1 MLEVK
6 MTDYSSSFI
15 VQKWGRKP
23 EEQAMFDMV
32 KKGMWIKVKGS
43 VQMDQYKHE
52 LVLSAR
58 DMVEIKAKNVRKDLM
73 PEDQKRVEFH
83 AHTNMSTMDA
93 IPDVTDL
100 VAQAARWGHQAIAIT
115 DHAGAQSF
123 PHAHSAGKKNGIKII
138 YGIEANLVED
148 RVPITYDEDDSNLS
162 DSTYVVFDVETT
174 GLSAVYNKLIQVAA
188 SKMHKGNVIE
198 QFDEFIDPGHPLSE
212 FTTQLTG
219 ITDDMVRGSKPLEQ
233 VLKEFQAFCQ
243 GSILVA
249 HNATFDVGF
258 MNMNYQ
264 RHHLPVIKQPV
275 IDTLEFARNL
285 YPEFKRHGLGPLT
298 KRFQVSLE
306 SHHLANFDA
315 EATGRLLFI
324 FLNDAKEKFGIELLS
339 DLNTKVVD
347 ADSYKR
353 ARVKHATIYAKTQ
366 DGLKNLFKLISYSNV
381 NYFSGVPRIPKS
393 VLEAHR
399 EGLIIGSACSEG
411 EVFEAVTNKSFDD
424 ALKVADYYDFI
435 EIMPPAIYRPLIAKE
450 TIKDEVEL
458 QRILQDLMRIADK
471 LGKPVLATGNVHYL
485 NPEDAI
491 YREII
496 VRSLGAG
503 AIINRP
509 VGRGEH
515 AMPAPLPEVHFRTT
529 NEMLD
534 DFAFLGEATAR
545 QIVIENTQKMADSF
559 DVLTPVR
566 DDLYT
571 PYIPESEEKM
581 AKLTY
586 EKAHAT
592 YGNPLPDIVDLRI
605 EKELNSIIGN
615 GFSVIY
621 LISQILVERS
631 NKRGY
636 LVGSRGSV
644 GSSFVATMTGITEV
658 NPLPPHYVCPECQY
672 SEFFT
677 EGQYGS
683 GFDMPEK
690 SCPECGHRLTKDG
703 HDIPFETFLGFKG
716 DKVPDIDLN
725 FSGADQPSAHLDVR
739 DIFGEDY
746 AFRAGTIGTVAE
758 KTAFGFVKGYERD
771 YGKFYRGAEIE
782 RLAAGSTGVKRTT
795 GQHPGGIIVIPGY
808 MDVYD
813 FSPVAYPAED
823 INAEWKTTHFDFHAI
838 HDNILKLDILGHDDP
853 TMIRK
858 LQDLSGMDASTIPMD
873 DPDVMKIFAGT
884 EVLGVTPEQIFSKT
898 GTLGVPE
905 MGTTF
910 VRGMLE
916 ETKPSTFAE
925 LLQISGLSHG
935 TDVWLGNA
943 QELIKQGIANLA
955 NVIGCR
961 DDIMVYLIHA
971 GLNES
976 MAFTIM
982 ERVRKGLWNKIDDE
996 ERETYIAAMRENN
1009 VPEWYIDS
1017 CSKIK
1022 YMFPKAHAAAYI
1034 MMALRVAYFKVHMPI
1049 YYYCAWFS
1057 IRANAFDLKV
1067 MGDGL
1072 DAVKAKMQEIKAKGF
1087 EASNVE
1093 NALFGTL
1100 ELCNEM
1106 LERGFKF
1113 GKLDLYRS
1121 EANDF
1126 IIEGDTL
1133 IPPFSAMD
1141 GLGGNVAK
1149 QIVAARQE
1157 GEFLSKTELRKRAGV
1172 SQTLVEK
1179 MDEMGIL
1186 GNMPEDNQLS
1196 LFDDLF

>member
-1 MLEVK
+1 MNDLFERLMDQLNMPAEIRQNPAFRGNIDKVEVHAISKVWHFYLKFPAILPIDLYRELADRLEQAFSDIAKTQMTILTEDGHFDEDLLNSYLPLIFDLPGCDTPSFTAIFKKYKFIAVDASATAKLLVGELSNLEYFVKHYFPVMAQHYQSFGFTDLQILPEIDHQLTDKLVAEYEKKSEEALADILANQPEAPFPTDNQAPTPKEAVASPNHLTLGKEIKASDTVFQMKDVVTEEANVVFEGYVFAAEHKVFKNRTTGKESHMLEVK

-32 KKGMWIKVKGS
+32 KKGMWVKVKGS

-52 LVLSAR
+52 LVMSAR

-73 PEDQKRVEFH
+73 PEGQKRVEFH

-93 IPDVTDL
+93 IPDVSDL
-100 VAQAARWGHQAIAIT
+100 VAQAARWGHKAIAIT

-123 PHAHSAGKKNGIKII
+123 PHAHSAGKKNGVKII

-148 RVPITYDEDDSNLS
+148 RVPITYNEDDSSLS

-233 VLKEFQAFCQ
+233 VLKAFQAFCQ

-264 RHHLPVIKQPV
+264 RHDLPVITQPV

-324 FLNDAKEKFGIELLS
+324 FLKDAKEKFGIELLS

-424 ALKVADYYDFI
+424 ALKVAAYYDFI

-458 QRILQDLMRIADK
+458 QRILKDMMQIADK

-485 NPEDAI
+485 NPEDAV

-534 DFAFLGEATAR
+534 DFAFLGAETAR
-545 QIVIENTQKMADSF
+545 QIVIENTQKMAESF

-581 AKLTY
+581 AQMTY
-586 EKAHAT
+586 ERAHAT

-621 LISQILVERS
+621 LISQILVQRS
-631 NKRGY
+631 NERGY

-690 SCPECGHRLTKDG
+690 QCPECGHRLTKD
-703 HDIPFETFLGFKG
+703 
-716 DKVPDIDLN
+716 
-725 FSGADQPSAHLDVR
+725 
-739 DIFGEDY
+739 
-746 AFRAGTIGTVAE
+746 
-758 KTAFGFVKGYERD
+758 
-771 YGKFYRGAEIE
+771 
-782 RLAAGSTGVKRTT
+782 
-795 GQHPGGIIVIPGY
+795 
-808 MDVYD
+808 
-813 FSPVAYPAED
+813 
-823 INAEWKTTHFDFHAI
+823 
-838 HDNILKLDILGHDDP
+838 
-853 TMIRK
+853 
-858 LQDLSGMDASTIPMD
+858 
-873 DPDVMKIFAGT
+873 
-884 EVLGVTPEQIFSKT
+884 
-898 GTLGVPE
+898 
-905 MGTTF
+905 
-910 VRGMLE
+910 
-916 ETKPSTFAE
+916 
-925 LLQISGLSHG
+925 
-935 TDVWLGNA
+935 
-943 QELIKQGIANLA
+943 
-955 NVIGCR
+955 
-961 DDIMVYLIHA
+961 
-971 GLNES
+971 
-976 MAFTIM
+976 
-982 ERVRKGLWNKIDDE
+982 
-996 ERETYIAAMRENN
+996 
-1009 VPEWYIDS
+1009 
-1017 CSKIK
+1017 
-1022 YMFPKAHAAAYI
+1022 
-1034 MMALRVAYFKVHMPI
+1034 
-1049 YYYCAWFS
+1049 
-1057 IRANAFDLKV
+1057 
-1067 MGDGL
+1067 
-1072 DAVKAKMQEIKAKGF
+1072 
-1087 EASNVE
+1087 
-1093 NALFGTL
+1093 
-1100 ELCNEM
+1100 
-1106 LERGFKF
+1106 
-1113 GKLDLYRS
+1113 
-1121 EANDF
+1121 
-1126 IIEGDTL
+1126 
-1133 IPPFSAMD
+1133 
-1141 GLGGNVAK
+1141 
-1149 QIVAARQE
+1149 
-1157 GEFLSKTELRKRAGV
+1157 
-1172 SQTLVEK
+1172 
-1179 MDEMGIL
+1179 
-1186 GNMPEDNQLS
+1186 
-1196 LFDDLF
+1196 